1 MKELTSKR
9 NKENVQRV
17 SNETYEL
24 MVKKGMHKKFT
35 VRDIPSRPLKDV
47 PVAISAP
54 TKLPEKQKKLKS
66 KKENG

>member
-24 MVKKGMHKKFT
+24 MIKKGLHKRFT
-35 VRDIPSRPLKDV
+35 VRDIPSRPLKDIPTV
-47 PVAISAP
+47 ISAP
-54 TKLPEKQKKLKS
+54 DKLPKEPKKPKS
-66 KKENG
+66 IKKNG